1 MDILII
7 KRDALFLIF
16 FLLVYFSCQKSPEG
30 GFVFEEGKVSF
41 LDSTLIDDSNF
52 SLSVVYNPKIYND
65 TILGFGEGSFLGIHL
80 FHAKSGLFLG
90 SFESDSLDNFQ
101 IPQKNYANFSIN
113 GDTVFMLNNILK
125 KVFAFG
131 LDKTYYGSHILDFG
145 SRNQKP
151 EFQTLFE
158 RKDRL
163 FLVSTVYDGPL
174 SERFRHS
181 KIVTVF
187 DENGKLMSEFGNYP
201 SAYTE
206 GNLVLSQN
214 EIKIL
219 KNGSVFILNVAG
231 QPILKEY
238 DLEGGLKDVLPLQ
251 SRFFDTEIGYYDLDP
266 FAAPLTDQFCG
277 MATDQN
283 SDKKIFYMVYH
294 DFQTRDRENGIET
307 YRWMLSKVD
316 FERNVI
322 KEAPLAGVWHLNEVA
337 NLIPSTKGDTLLILM
352 RNGNEELYLKRLL
365 FD

>member
-1 MDILII
+1 MDIFII
-7 KRDALFLIF
+7 KKRLFSLVFALGL
-16 FLLVYFSCQKSPEG
+16 FSCGSNSERN
-30 GFVFEEGKVSF
+30 FIFEEGRVVF

-52 SLSVVYNPKIYND
+52 SLSIVYNPKIYND

-80 FHAKSGLFLG
+80 FHAKTGAFLG
-90 SFESDSLDNFQ
+90 SFESDSLDSFQ
-101 IPQKNYANFSIN
+101 IPKKNYANFSID
-113 GDTVFMLNNILK
+113 GDTLFMLNNILK

-131 LDKTYYGSHILDFG
+131 LDKSYYGSHILDFG

-151 EFQTLFE
+151 EFQTIFE
-158 RKDRL
+158 RHKGG
-163 FLVSTVYDGPL
+163 FLLSSVYDGPL
-174 SERFRHS
+174 SERFKHS
-181 KIVTVF
+181 KIVSVF
-187 DENGKLMSEFGNYP
+187 DENGKLKNEFGDYP
-201 SAYTE
+201 KAYTE

-214 EIKIL
+214 EIRIL

-251 SRFFDTEIGYYDLDP
+251 SRFFDTEIGYYHLDP

-294 DFQTRDRENGIET
+294 DFQTRDREHGLDT
-307 YRWMLSKVD
+307 YRWMLMKVD
-316 FERNVI
+316 FDKNIV
-322 KEAPLAGVWHLNEVA
+322 KEAPLARLWHLNEVA
-337 NLIPSTKGDTLLILM
+337 SLIPGNKGDTLFVLM
-352 RNGNEELYLKRLL
+352 RNMNEELYLKRIL